1 MISIILL
8 QKDLLRKSIKE
19 DIYDIIVLKLP
30 FNTHS
35 YFLGS
40 LLGQNH
46 IRQQLHVWS
55 IRFLYNIYHSKNTI
69 VRSCFNH
76 AILDAN
82 SCIGAKLAFSLT
94 LGVDIFKHKLCDAI
108 KQVPQ
113 NIITVEQEADNYREL
128 RNVMFVR
135 SEQSFIEGFD
145 NTEIDCM
152 IQYITG
158 H

>member
-1 MISIILL
+1 MANFGHL
-8 QKDLLRKSIKE
+8 QASALC
-19 DIYDIIVLKLP
+19 
-30 FNTHS
+30 
-35 YFLGS
+35 
-40 LLGQNH
+40 
-46 IRQQLHVWS
+46 
-55 IRFLYNIYHSKNTI
+55 NIFKTFCCNFY

-76 AILDAN
+76 AILDAK
-82 SCIGAKLAFSLT
+82 SYIGAKVAFLRT
-94 LGVDIFKHKLCDAI
+94 TGVDIFKQKLFDAV

-113 NIITVEQEADNYREL
+113 IRITVEQQTDIKNL
-128 RNVMFVR
+128 RNLMFVR

>member
-1 MISIILL
+1 MS
-8 QKDLLRKSIKE
+8 
-19 DIYDIIVLKLP
+19 
-30 FNTHS
+30 
-35 YFLGS
+35 
-40 LLGQNH
+40 
-46 IRQQLHVWS
+46 
-55 IRFLYNIYHSKNTI
+55 
-69 VRSCFNH
+69 SCFNH

-113 NIITVEQEADNYREL
+113 NRITVEQQADIENL
-128 RNVMFVR
+128 HNLMFVK

-152 IQYITG
+152 IQSITG